1 MKIIFLF
8 LAICCLSNFLSAQ
21 TRGNIAYNKTNNS
34 PNYVQIVAEGD
45 TAMVVEA
52 AILDNEIATSFVVVF
67 GVSQEGKT
75 VTDATNQIN
84 KRIDSFL
91 LEIKNLGVAEKDFYV
106 DLITQNRIYNYQLQA
121 NNTVAVEKLAG
132 FEIKKNISIQ
142 VYNKE
147 MIDKLVVIAS
157 KFEIFDLIKVDYL
170 RTDTELIKETLFK
183 ETVKIIKNKKE
194 QYTALT
200 NVVLLPQSRMISEI
214 FNIQQPA
221 NAYKS
226 YTAYEAAT
234 IDQDYDDS
242 NRLKKVNA
250 RKMTTFYFS
259 PDEYSVF
266 DKVIN
271 PVIIEPVIQYTLRVK
286 VRFLI
291 KKGN

>member
-8 LAICCLSNFLSAQ
+8 LTICSLSNALFAQ
-21 TRGNIAYNKTNNS
+21 IRGNSAYQKGNNY
-34 PNYVQIVAEGD
+34 PNYVQIIAEGD
-45 TAMVVEA
+45 TAMVIEA
-52 AILDNEIATSFVVVF
+52 AVLDNEMATSFVVLF

-91 LEIKNLGVAEKDFYV
+91 LEIKGLGIAEKDFYV
-106 DLITQNRIYNYQLQA
+106 DLITQNRIYHYQLQA
-121 NNTVAVEKLAG
+121 NNIAFEKLAG

-142 VYNKE
+142 VNNKE

-170 RTDTELIKETLFK
+170 RTDNELIKETLFK

-194 QYTALT
+194 QYTTLT
-200 NVVLLPQSRMISEI
+200 NVVLLPHSRMISEI
-214 FNIQQPA
+214 FNIQQPT

-226 YTAYEAAT
+226 YTAYEAPT
-234 IDQDYDDS
+234 IDQDYDES
-242 NRLKKVNA
+242 NKLKKVNA

-259 PDEYSVF
+259 PDDYSGF
-266 DKVIN
+266 DKIIN
-271 PVIIEPVIQYTLRVK
+271 PVIIEPVIQYSLRIK

-291 KKGN
+291 KKE